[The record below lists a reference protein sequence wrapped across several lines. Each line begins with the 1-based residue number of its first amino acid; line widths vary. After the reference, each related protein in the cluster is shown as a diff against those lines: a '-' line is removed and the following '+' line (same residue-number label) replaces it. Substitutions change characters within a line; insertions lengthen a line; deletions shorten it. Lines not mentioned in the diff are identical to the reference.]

1 MWRNLWSKTGR
12 FIIPLAFAAAVVTRL
27 YLTTFPAQSY
37 DISTYGAWGRIML
50 AKGPYEFFPT
60 TWTDY
65 LPLPIYFCS
74 LVVTIADYFQ
84 ADFGLVFKIAVSIL
98 ELGVIALIWKLV
110 RSPRKALLLPFL
122 VLSPALIGDS
132 AWWGQLDTLPAL
144 LTVLAMVLV
153 TMADTIR
160 VSRLFSAAVVFGIAV
175 AFKPI
180 MVLTVPVFTL
190 LFLTKKQGLKNFLL
204 FGAVSFTVFLAPA
217 LPAADN
223 PLKFVIEKGVEQSS
237 TYPYTTING
246 WNMWSIPPLY
256 NTWPP
261 DNQSVLGISAHSL
274 GLFLFGL
281 AALWLFIQ
289 WKRSGFDM
297 QLAPRM
303 AGVLLVAFYTFTTR
317 MHERHLFFGLPF
329 LALASL
335 ADRSLIIPLG
345 LLTATFTLN
354 LWAAYEWVGSAQ
366 TWPVSQEFIQIVSG
380 LNVLIAL
387 YMVIGRD
394 MRTLAAGIVSW
405 LRKNKSLTAVL
416 LLAAVLR
423 LYQLGYPDAYI
434 FDEVYHS
441 FTARELIHNN
451 IAAWEWWTTPPEGVA
466 YEWTHPPF
474 AKYGM
479 VASMLLFGENSFG
492 WRFGSAAMGVL
503 SILGIYHLV
512 RAVFGSKPVA
522 LVAAFLV
529 SIEGL
534 HLSQSRVGMNDMY
547 MLCFLI
553 WSLYSAV
560 RDKWKHAALL
570 FGLALSSKWSALYGV
585 IPLAIIYLHN
595 NTFELSAKS
604 LLSHAL
610 RIIRLLAITVLT
622 YVLAFVPFL
631 TAGHTWE
638 QWWELH
644 RQMWYYHTHLVAT
657 HGYQSTP
664 YQWLF
669 VLRPVW
675 YYVQYGEKIS
685 NIYAQGNPAVLWLG
699 LASFLLLLTKIRQF
713 RYFIFL
719 ALCTVF
725 TLPWVFS
732 PRIMFFYHYLPSATF
747 LCVVLAAWLME
758 LPRSV
763 RTMVLGIASLTLIVL
778 SPVYFG
784 FPMGKEYWDTLFSI
798 FPSWK

>member
-1 MWRNLWSKTGR
+1 MLRNLLSKIDK
-12 FIIPLAFAAAVVTRL
+12 FIVPVTFLIGIAVRL
-27 YLTTFPAQSY
+27 YLTTLPAQYY
-37 DISTYGAWGRIML
+37 DIATYEAWGKIMI

-74 LVVTIADYFQ
+74 FIVMMTEYIK
-84 ADFGLVFKIAVSIL
+84 ADFGLVFKIVVS
-98 ELGVIALIWKLV
+98 VIEMSLIAAIWKLV
-110 RSPRKALLLPFL
+110 KSPGKKYLLPFL

-132 AWWGQLDTLPAL
+132 SWWGQLDTIPSL
-144 LTVLAMVLV
+144 LSVLTMVLI
-153 TMADTIR
+153 TSEKRTRAKLMI
-160 VSRLFSAAVVFGIAV
+160 AALSFGIAV

-180 MVLTVPVFTL
+180 MVLAVPVLTIL
-190 LFLTKKQGLKNFLL
+190 LLTGPKGIMNFLI
-204 FGAVSFTVFLAPA
+204 FGAASFAVFMIPSIGS
-217 LPAADN
+217 ADN
-223 PLKFVIEKGVEQSS
+223 PLKFVIEKTIEQSN

-246 WNMWSIPPLY
+246 WNMWSVPAL
-256 NTWPP
+256 NNSWPP
-261 DNQSVLGISAHSL
+261 DNRSILGVTAQSFGHI
-274 GLFLFGL
+274 LFGIITVC
-281 AALWLFIQ
+281 LFFQ
-289 WKRSGFDM
+289 WKKKKFDM
-297 QLAPRM
+297 RMAPRI

-335 ADRSLIIPLG
+335 TDRSIRIPLAI
-345 LLTATFTLN
+345 LTATFTLN
-354 LWAAYEWVGSAQ
+354 LWAAYVWVNNMQ
-366 TWPVSQEFIQIVSG
+366 TWPVSQTFIQIVSG
-380 LNVLIAL
+380 INVLTAL
-387 YMVIGRD
+387 Y
-394 MRTLAAGIVSW
+394 
-405 LRKNKSLTAVL
+405 
-416 LLAAVLR
+416 LAAVQNVRETLGKIGTWVKDNKVLVVILVTASFLR
-423 LYQLGYPDAYI
+423 LYQLGYPEAYI

-492 WRFGSAAMGVL
+492 WRFGSAFMGVL
-503 SILGIYHLV
+503 CILGIYYLV
-512 RAVFGSKPVA
+512 REVLGKKIA
-522 LVAAFLV
+522 LTAAFLV
-529 SIEGL
+529 AIEGL
-534 HLSQSRVGMNDMY
+534 HISQSRVGMNDMY
-547 MLCFLI
+547 MLCFLV
-553 WSLYSAV
+553 WSLYNAV
-560 RDKWKHAALL
+560 KNKWKHAAVL
-570 FGLALSSKWSALYGV
+570 FGLALSCKWSALYGV
-585 IPLAIIYLHN
+585 IPLGIIYLHGQ
-595 NTFELSAKS
+595 TFHLSARN
-604 LLSHAL
+604 LLGHL
-610 RIIRLLAITVLT
+610 VNIIRLLLITVLT
-622 YVLAFVPFL
+622 YIIMFVPFL

-657 HGYQSTP
+657 HAYQSTP

-675 YYVQYGEKIS
+675 YYVNYGEKVS

-699 LASFLLLLTKIRQF
+699 LAALLLLLTRIFKF
-713 RYFIFL
+713 RYLIFIVL
-719 ALCTVF
+719 YAVF

-747 LCVVLAAWLME
+747 LCVLLAAWLAE
-758 LPRSV
+758 LPNGARIG
-763 RTMVLGIASLTLIVL
+763 VLIITALTLIVL

-784 FPMGKEYWDTLFSI
+784 FPMAKTYWDTLFGI